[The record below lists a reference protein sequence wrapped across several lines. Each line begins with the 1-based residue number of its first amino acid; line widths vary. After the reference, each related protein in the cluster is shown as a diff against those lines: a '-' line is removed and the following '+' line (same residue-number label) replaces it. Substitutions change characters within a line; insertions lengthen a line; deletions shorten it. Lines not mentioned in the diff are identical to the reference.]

1 MNPET
6 ERVHASFPFTVT
18 FCFSDHIY
26 SHLPSSRYIILC
38 GLRLL
43 LLQLEQF
50 AHSRS
55 TVVVRIYSDCAGY
68 IGDTQWFEV
77 ECGIQFTSKAG
88 FLIFSRVR
96 SSSVNMNKKS
106 FLMSEINSTIIVKT
120 VEYVAYCKYF
130 LFLDPKYF

>member
-43 LLQLEQF
+43 LLVHTNSWNNLHIQDL
-50 AHSRS
+50 RS
-55 TVVVRIYSDCAGY
+55 LSGFTV
-68 IGDTQWFEV
+68 
-77 ECGIQFTSKAG
+77 
-88 FLIFSRVR
+88 
-96 SSSVNMNKKS
+96 
-106 FLMSEINSTIIVKT
+106 T
-120 VEYVAYCKYF
+120 VQ
-130 LFLDPKYF
+130 DI